1 MMNTILKSYN
11 ALGDDF
17 YYHHTRSA
25 PSGTQYSSGPESH
38 RQYEILYLIDGSI
51 SYIIEGET
59 YKVSAGDIILVSP
72 NEIHTLKIKEN
83 TSYER
88 AVILFS
94 LEIIEGLLEDG
105 KKYRLFENERKM
117 PRVINKESAQR
128 YGLGEQIMSIVESE
142 DDEPYKRLHSI
153 SKLIEFI
160 ISLDKVLK
168 KPIPDIKAPYTKDA
182 LIARVIEL
190 IDENIRR
197 PISLDA
203 LAGELFVSKSTLCHR
218 FSSYMHITPGRY
230 ITTKKMQLAQRLL
243 QDGMGA
249 QEVCR
254 ELGYDNYTT
263 FYYNY
268 KQIIG
273 SSPALTEKKE
283 S

>member
-25 PSGTQYSSGPESH
+25 PSDTHYSNGPESH

-88 AVILFS
+88 AVILFNM
-94 LEIIEGLLEDG
+94 EIIDGLLEDG
-105 KKYRLFENERKM
+105 KEYRLFENERKI
-117 PRVINKESAQR
+117 PRVINKESVER

-153 SKLIEFI
+153 SRLIEFI

-168 KPIPDIKAPYTKDA
+168 QPVPDIKVPHTKDA
-182 LIARVIEL
+182 LIAGVIEL

-197 PISLDA
+197 PISLDE

-230 ITTKKMQLAQRLL
+230 ITTKKMQLAERLL
-243 QDGMGA
+243 RDGMGA

-273 SSPALTEKKE
+273 SSPALTDKKE
-283 S
+283 L